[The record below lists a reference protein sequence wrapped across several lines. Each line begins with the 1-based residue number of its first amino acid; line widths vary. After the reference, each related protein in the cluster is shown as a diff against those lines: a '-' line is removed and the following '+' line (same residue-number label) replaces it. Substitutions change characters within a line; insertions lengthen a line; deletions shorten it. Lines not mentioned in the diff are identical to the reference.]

1 MNTHQAAGSSLRRCA
16 RRVPRPRGSSA
27 CSARGASATLKLPHS
42 RQEDVDVAAALG
54 AAAGG
59 FVTAA
64 AGGGRFA
71 GATTFT
77 LSGAIWREIGAGAG
91 AAFCGTP

>member
-1 MNTHQAAGSSLRRCA
+1 
-16 RRVPRPRGSSA
+16 
-27 CSARGASATLKLPHS
+27 
-42 RQEDVDVAAALG
+42 VAAAVA

-59 FVTAA
+59 FVTGA

-77 LSGAIWREIGAGAG
+77 LSGAIWRALGAG
-91 AAFCGTP
+91 AAFSGTP